1 MVVVDLGWWWVGVGL
16 IFNSIHA
23 EFPFI
28 SFHFISFHFISFL
41 ETHSDE
47 AQSSSSVLAVTNQQP
62 KEEQEEEPPRYN
74 KVGF

>member
-1 MVVVDLGWWWVGVGL
+1 MKNNL
-16 IFNSIHA
+16 
-23 EFPFI
+23 FI
-28 SFHFISFHFISFL
+28 ISPVFFRL